1 MPLVKATLQ
10 TALETLFSSMGDN
23 ATNKDFADGIA
34 NAVVAFVST
43 GTVSTTDAG
52 TVTGGVFA
60 GSGTGTITVTANDCS
75 KIIQDACSYMLNK
88 TDDKTFDGEAYLATE
103 LGKAFKKMSD
113 DATVITTV
121 TGTLTTPSGATSVFA
136 GSAKGSISCNST
148 ALEKNIKDVFSQM
161 WSNREVEGYNGNK
174 KLAEKIA
181 SEVDSFWKSGIIST
195 NGQGNLVGTTG
206 TGSVS

>member
-1 MPLVKATLQ
+1 MALVKVTLQ
-10 TALETLFSSMGDN
+10 SALETLFSSMSDK

-75 KIIQDACSYMLNK
+75 KIIQDACAYMLNK

-121 TGTLTTPSGATSVFA
+121 SGTLTTPSGATSAFA

-148 ALEKNIKDVFSQM
+148 TLEKTLKMFLVKCGLTEKLKVTMVIKSLL
-161 WSNREVEGYNGNK
+161 K
-174 KLAEKIA
+174 KLLMKLIL
-181 SEVDSFWKSGIIST
+181 SGRVV
-195 NGQGNLVGTTG
+195 L
-206 TGSVS
+206 

>member
-1 MPLVKATLQ
+1 MALVKATLQ
-10 TALETLFSSMGDN
+10 SALEILFSSMSDN

-43 GTVSTTDAG
+43 GTVSTTDTG

-60 GSGTGTITVTANDCS
+60 GSGTGTITVTANGCS

-121 TGTLTTPSGATSVFA
+121 SGTLTTPSGATSAFA
-136 GSAKGSISCNST
+136 GSAK
-148 ALEKNIKDVFSQM
+148 
-161 WSNREVEGYNGNK
+161 
-174 KLAEKIA
+174 
-181 SEVDSFWKSGIIST
+181 
-195 NGQGNLVGTTG
+195 
-206 TGSVS
+206 